1 MANIDLTNF
10 YRRRTDKVSSI
21 DSEIILNKGETDNI
35 LYSDLELDLRFTN
48 FIERQ
53 LNANENNRDL
63 TKITNEK
70 SVINSVK
77 NVLNTTKNTRILN
90 PSMEF
95 DLRSYLFEGL
105 NATTAWFIGYD
116 ICTKINTYEPRVKIQ
131 NVNISI
137 DWINDAY
144 LIDLEIY
151 IPTLGKNVKL
161 SSILDKDGVQYR

>member
-53 LNANENNRDL
+53 LNASENNRDL

-77 NVLNTTKNTRILN
+77 NILNTTKNTRILN
-90 PSMEF
+90 PDMEF

-105 NATTAWFIGYD
+105 NTTTAWFIGYD
-116 ICTKINTYEPRVKIQ
+116 ICTKISNYEPRVKIQ

-137 DWINDAY
+137 DWANDSY
-144 LIDLEIY
+144 WIDLEIY
-151 IPTLGKNVKL
+151 IPSLGKSVKL
-161 SSILDKDGVQYR
+161 SSILDKDGVHYR